1 MKVEYARTKPGNK
14 FVLTE
19 AGLDVGRVRAKF
31 EISNTYYKQY
41 KYCVPKRWVD
51 DGLVVEVPDGEK

>member
-14 FVLTE
+14 FVLTH
-19 AGLDVGRVRAKF
+19 AGFEVGRVRAKF
-31 EISNTYYKQY
+31 DLSSSYYKQY

-51 DGLVVEVPDGEK
+51 DGLVVEVLDGEK